1 MEVARRIS
9 SGAIVPASDEKKLM
23 EYNDKLYYAAKQA
36 QMFHKMNDKK
46 REKYKSLWED
56 DENKKAQDNPDPAE
70 VADNTEISIEAPDM
84 QELDIDNDN
93 T

>member
-1 MEVARRIS
+1 
-9 SGAIVPASDEKKLM
+9 
-23 EYNDKLYYAAKQA
+23 
-36 QMFHKMNDKK
+36 MNDKK